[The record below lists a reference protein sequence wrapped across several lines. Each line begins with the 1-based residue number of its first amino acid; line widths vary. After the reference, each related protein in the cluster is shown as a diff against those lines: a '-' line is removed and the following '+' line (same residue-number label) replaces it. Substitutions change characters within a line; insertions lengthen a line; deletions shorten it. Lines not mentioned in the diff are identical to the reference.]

1 MVAVA
6 LMAMVLAFAGVIF
19 RVSIDSYRTAGA
31 NTEIMQKLRAITDQ
45 LNADFK
51 NLRKDGEIFVIWDA
65 KGVRDDD
72 GDNIIDRYDRFDRI
86 MFFANGDFQSYNEW
100 LVGGNEEVLRG
111 NIARIC
117 YTLAN
122 KPSAGIPKRPKDQP
136 EAERILARTQHILT
150 QEPLD
155 PCIDVN
161 TFTFPVDE
169 MEEAFYQWNNV
180 CEYDKTTL
188 QQWKNIS
195 WNNKARMLAFINGV
209 DIVGNRY
216 DTSGVTFDLNDANSI
231 HTLLCQGV
239 SNFTIQSWYD
249 KQKRWIPEV
258 DPNCDG
264 SLAGSD
270 FYTYKDDSGTVVL
283 DTDSLPGVL
292 YPYREP
298 PLGDP
303 YGTVSINLRGD
314 KGFTYPSGRLDKA
327 HFNEIPGLGRAFKFT
342 FTLFDSKGII
352 EGGRTFTHIVYLDK

>member
-19 RVSIDSYRTAGA
+19 KVSIDSYRRAGA

-65 KGVRDDD
+65 KGVDDD
-72 GDNIIDRYDRFDRI
+72 RDNIIDRYDRFDRI
-86 MFFANGDFQSYNEW
+86 MFFASGDFQSYNEW
-100 LVGGNEEVLRG
+100 LVGGNGEVLRG

-122 KPSAGIPKRPKDQP
+122 KPFAGIPKRPKDQP

-150 QEPLD
+150 QEALD
-155 PCIDVN
+155 PFIDVN
-161 TFTFPVDE
+161 TFSLSAAE
-169 MEEAFYQWNNV
+169 MEEDFYKWNNA

-188 QQWKNIS
+188 QQWKQIP
-195 WNNKARMLAFINGV
+195 WDDKAKMLAFSSGLEINS
-209 DIVGNRY
+209 NRY
-216 DTSGVTFDLNDANSI
+216 DTSGVTFDSNDADSI
-231 HTLLCQGV
+231 HVLLCQGV

-258 DPNCDG
+258 DPNHCNCDDN
-264 SLAGSD
+264 LADSD
-270 FYTYKDDSGTVVL
+270 FYTDVSGTVL
-283 DTDSLPGVL
+283 DTNSLPGVL

-314 KGFTYPSGRLDKA
+314 KGFTYPPGKLDEA